1 MSETVNLLSYNNAL
15 SKTDTSDALVDLETY
30 QTLHNWTVGGNA
42 SLSVVLTPYTL
53 PSFYTIKITPT
64 STANIVLRLINQSI
78 PGTNAGPLSEIS
90 YLSHALVTSN
100 DELTV
105 LGELRITSV
114 TVSEKLSLAST
125 STAVDKFNAVR
136 TGSILLKRGKTSQIT
151 NAVVTGSTVT
161 FTGFNTFSIGDV
173 IRIQGI
179 SPSTYNIN
187 GVTVTSATSTTF
199 TVAGTPAGTY
209 SALLSNG
216 YAHIIP
222 ETDTG
227 SSPLPRYSGE
237 DVSCDIAYTISGHS
251 INSEIY
257 FTFPA
262 LIDELAFKRD
272 WTVRTTDTLM
282 PQVYKDIDSTSTPS
296 YPLAKLM
303 SALMTNVNDISQI
316 YAQLRRYDLSER
328 PVYADGTERYLYSE
342 LVDRQSVTAANRRW
356 LGQFTGRTLVDNIYA
371 RDFADGAITTW
382 EDSQYDFHQ
391 WQLENRYFGTK
402 AGSLEAVRETVSR
415 YLTGNKFIAFSNQGS
430 FNVKIQTLF
439 TETLGISTG
448 STVTITAVQDDTN
461 LAGTSAS
468 GYVRFTAANSL
479 AVNDWVSIYCTNS
492 DGTKNDNY
500 SKSAVQVY
508 ARDANYFVISYV
520 TSGSITGVTGV
531 AKPLIKVTAVDDG
544 ADIGGLA
551 TPGYVRY
558 TAANTFSAGDKVN
571 FAGTANTFDVLDATI
586 IAATAT
592 HFVIASSATG
602 STTTGYA
609 HASSSPLV
617 LAAVEQTRPMGTNYT
632 SQVVLDFSKFTFDS
646 VTAGIIDDVSN
657 VSRLG

>member
-15 SKTDTSDALVDLETY
+15 SKTDTSDALIDLETY
-30 QTLHNWTVGGNA
+30 QTLHNWTANNA
-42 SLSVVLTPYTL
+42 SLSVVLTPYAL

-64 STANIVLRLINQSI
+64 STGEIVLRLPSQST

-105 LGELRITSV
+105 LGELKITSPLLDV
-114 TVSEKLSLAST
+114 DPPKSFATT
-125 STAVDKFNAVR
+125 STAVDRFNAIR

-151 NAVVTGSTVT
+151 NAVGNGTTVT
-161 FTGFNTFSIGDV
+161 FTGFNTFAIGDV
-173 IRIQGI
+173 IRTHGI
-179 SPSTYNIN
+179 SPNSFELN
-187 GVTVTSATSTTF
+187 GVAVTSVTSTTF
-199 TVAGTPAGTY
+199 TVASTVMDTY
-209 SALLSNG
+209 SASLSNG
-216 YAHIIP
+216 YAYITS
-222 ETDTG
+222 EAGTG
-227 SSPLPRYSGE
+227 SSPFLKYSGE
-237 DVSCDIAYTISGHS
+237 NVSCDITYTISGHS

-257 FTFPA
+257 FAFPV

-272 WTVRTTDTLM
+272 WTVRITDSVM
-282 PQVYKDIDSTSTPS
+282 PQVYKDTDSTSTPS
-296 YPLAKLM
+296 YPLAKLI

-316 YAQLRRYDLSER
+316 YAQLRRYDLSEI

-371 RDFADGAITTW
+371 RDFSDGAVTTW

-391 WQLENRYFGTK
+391 WQLTNRYFGTK
-402 AGSLEAVRETVSR
+402 SGSLEAVRGTVSR
-415 YLTGNKFIAFSNQGS
+415 YLTGNEFIAFSNQGS

-439 TETLGISTG
+439 AETPGISTG

-468 GYVRFTAANSL
+468 GYVRFTASNSL
-479 AVNDWVSIYCTNS
+479 AVNDWVSIYCRNS

-500 SKSAVQVY
+500 SNSAVQVY

-520 TSGSITGVTGV
+520 TSGSVTGVTGI
-531 AKPLIKVTAVDDG
+531 AKPLIKVTAVDDE

-551 TPGYVRY
+551 IPGYVRY
-558 TAANTFSAGDKVN
+558 TAANTFSAGDKVSIGG
-571 FAGTANTFDVLDATI
+571 AGDFNINDAII

-592 HFVIASSATG
+592 HFTIASSATG

-617 LAAVEQTRPMGTNYT
+617 LAAVEQTRPMGINYT
-632 SQVVLDFSKFTFDS
+632 SQVVLDFGKFTFY
-646 VTAGIIDDVSN
+646 DVSSATN
-657 VSRLG
+657 GIFNETRLG